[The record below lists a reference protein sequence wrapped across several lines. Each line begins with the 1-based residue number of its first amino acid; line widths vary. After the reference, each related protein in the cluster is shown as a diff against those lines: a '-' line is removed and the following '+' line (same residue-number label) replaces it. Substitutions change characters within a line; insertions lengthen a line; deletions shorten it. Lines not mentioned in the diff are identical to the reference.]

1 MTIHPRKTMPT
12 QNFSNHRRYIPMWH
26 FFALPILLANVV
38 VLATI
43 FARDPSPLSGWNVI
57 VSVALVLAVFVSRW
71 MPLRAQDRIIC
82 LEETTR
88 LERVLPADLRA
99 RIPELRRRHL
109 IALRFA
115 PDEELPDLTRRVL
128 QGDLKTPSDI
138 KRAIASWRADHLR
151 V

>member
-1 MTIHPRKTMPT
+1 MPT
-12 QNFSNHRRYIPMWH
+12 QSFANHRRYIPIWH
-26 FFALPILLANVV
+26 FFALPILIANVV

-43 FARDPSPLSGWNVI
+43 FARDPRLWNGWNVL
-57 VSVALVLAVFVSRW
+57 VSVALILAVLTSRW

-128 QGDLKTPSDI
+128 QGELQTPSDI
-138 KRAIASWRADHLR
+138 KRAIASGRADHLR

>member
-1 MTIHPRKTMPT
+1 MPIRE
-12 QNFSNHRRYIPMWH
+12 QSFANHTRYIPVWH
-26 FFALPILLANVV
+26 FFALPILIGN
-38 VLATI
+38 I
-43 FARDPSPLSGWNVI
+43 FALAAIFASDPSLWRGWNVI
-57 VSVALVLAVFVSRW
+57 VAVALVLAVFTSRW

-82 LEETTR
+82 LEESIR
-88 LERVLPADLRA
+88 LQRVLPADLRA

-128 QGDLKTPSDI
+128 QGELKTPSEI